1 MSSPGAPTTVRLRS
15 PSPTPQ
21 QTAEARAAFLA
32 SLNSTGSTISTA
44 LQTRVQDI
52 HSNTAAITDQEKQI
66 KTATEALG
74 KESKKYDKVIEDGA
88 KKLKEL
94 GDVQNW
100 AEMLE
105 RDLLMLEETMSIVD
119 EEEEQRRDDIGA
131 DSNGKRKNSNNWF

>member
-1 MSSPGAPTTVRLRS
+1 MSSPSTSTTLPVQS

-21 QTAEARAAFLA
+21 QTAEARTAFLA
-32 SLNSTGSTISTA
+32 SLNSTGSTVSAA

-52 HSNTAAITDQEKQI
+52 HSNAAVLAGQEKQV
-66 KTATEALG
+66 KTETEALG
-74 KESKKYDKVIEDGA
+74 KEGEKYEKVAEDGA

-105 RDLLMLEETMSIVD
+105 RDLLMLEETMSIAD
-119 EEEEQRRDDIGA
+119 EEEDQRRDDIGA
-131 DSNGKRKNSNNWF
+131 DGAGKAKRGKGWF

>member
-1 MSSPGAPTTVRLRS
+1 M
-15 PSPTPQ
+15 
-21 QTAEARAAFLA
+21 
-32 SLNSTGSTISTA
+32 
-44 LQTRVQDI
+44 QDI